1 MGETLTLKASD
12 GHQLSAYCA
21 TPKGA
26 PKGGLVVIQEIF
38 GVNTHIREVCDGFAA
53 DGYAAVAPALFDRV
67 ERGVDIGYTP
77 PDIERGRALRAKVP
91 AEGPVLDTAAALAA
105 VRKVK
110 DVGKIGIVGYCWG
123 GTVAWLAA
131 ADIPGFAA
139 AVGYYGGGI
148 AEAVAKTAKVPVM
161 LHFGAL
167 DQSIPLSDVEKIRQR
182 HPKIP
187 IFVYDDAGHGFSC
200 DHRGSYNAAAA
211 KLARE
216 RTMAFFAEHLG
227 G

>member
-12 GHQLSAYCA
+12 GHQFSAYRA
-21 TPKGA
+21 TPKDA

-38 GVNTHIREVCDGFAA
+38 GVNSHIQEVCDGFAA
-53 DGYAAVAPALFDRV
+53 DGYLAIAPALFDRV
-67 ERGVDIGYTP
+67 ERGVEIGYTP
-77 PDIERGRALRAKVP
+77 ADIERGRTLRAKVP
-91 AEGPVLDTAAALAA
+91 AEGVLLDVAAALEA
-105 VRKVK
+105 VKQAK
-110 DVGKIGIVGYCWG
+110 NVGKIGIVGYCWG

-139 AVGYYGGGI
+139 AVSYYGGGI
-148 AEAVAKTAKVPVM
+148 AEAVAKTPKMPTM
-161 LHFGAL
+161 LHFGAM

-187 IFVYDDAGHGFSC
+187 LFVYDDAGHGFSC
-200 DHRGSYNAAAA
+200 DHRGSFNAAAA
-211 KLARE
+211 KIARE
-216 RTMAFFAEHLG
+216 RTMAFFGEHLG